1 MSWMV
6 TSHVGA
12 LQLANT
18 ALQACTEPL
27 FEAFIAG
34 AWILHWT
41 EDTVYW
47 IAKPTV
53 HVEPIAQGRRL
64 HNSSGPA
71 LDSDLEPIYFWHG
84 VMVDD
89 FVVER
94 PETITVEQIQKE
106 RNAEVRRVLL
116 ERYTFPRYIEDS
128 GAKKIHE
135 DEFGELYRAE
145 LDGDEPIVMV
155 RVLNSTAEDDG
166 SRKPYF
172 LRVPPIARA
181 RDAVAW
187 TFGYENSTAYA
198 KALVQQA

>member
-1 MSWMV
+1 
-6 TSHVGA
+6 
-12 LQLANT
+12 
-18 ALQACTEPL
+18 
-27 FEAFIAG
+27 
-34 AWILHWT
+34 
-41 EDTVYW
+41 
-47 IAKPTV
+47 
-53 HVEPIAQGRRL
+53 
-64 HNSSGPA
+64 
-71 LDSDLEPIYFWHG
+71 
-84 VMVDD
+84 MVDD

-172 LRVPPIARA
+172 LRVPPTIARA